1 MIGCIVAS
9 EILGLTMLIFYTILA
24 GSKFWHTG
32 AFEVKKETNTD
43 NRTNSLDVNISSDL
57 LGVSEV
63 QVRIMN
69 GGK

>member
-1 MIGCIVAS
+1 M
-9 EILGLTMLIFYTILA
+9 LGLTMLIFYTILA